1 MTQNRHLSYLWES
14 NNIDMVSVSIKNN
27 TLTVKHGAGGRVY
40 TFVNG
45 EKGFKGT
52 DVKRMNTP
60 LKKAYVINGAG
71 INDVIVPKDRP
82 YDVDIAVFKK

>member
-1 MTQNRHLSYLWES
+1 
-14 NNIDMVSVSIKNN
+14 MVSVSIKNN